1 MESLKLGK
9 ATYLDDVSNDAIKA
23 GFPVIQEALVH
34 LFNNVLNS
42 QVFPEP
48 WNEGLIIPIHKKGD
62 KLNID
67 NYRGIIISSCIG
79 KLFLKVMTSR
89 IESHMDRLHR
99 WCDNQCGCKKDHR
112 TEDNLYILNSV
123 YESHVSRGKGNIYL
137 AFVDFTKFFDTIN
150 REMLY
155 YKYGI
160 CGPIYHI
167 IKSMY
172 SATSYR
178 VKIGDHIAPSFL
190 AASGVKQGCPMSP
203 VLSNIY
209 QNDLHEIFGE
219 NCDPVH
225 TGDSHVNSISWADDL
240 LLLSTSNE
248 GLQRG

>member
-1 MESLKLGK
+1 
-9 ATYLDDVSNDAIKA
+9 
-23 GFPVIQEALVH
+23 
-34 LFNNVLNS
+34 
-42 QVFPEP
+42 
-48 WNEGLIIPIHKKGD
+48 
-62 KLNID
+62 
-67 NYRGIIISSCIG
+67 
-79 KLFLKVMTSR
+79 
-89 IESHMDRLHR
+89 MDRLHR
-99 WCDNQCGCKKDHR
+99 RCDNQCGFKKDHR

-155 YKYGI
+155 YKLLKYGI

-178 VKIGDHIAPSFL
+178 VKIGDHISPSFL

-225 TGDSHVNSISWADDL
+225 IGDSHVNSISWADDL
-240 LLLSTSNE
+240 LLLSTSKE
-248 GLQRG
+248 GLQRCLENMKTYCYKWGVVVNTEKKLNYGSIKT